1 MGWVEEKREGKRER
15 GGEREEKGT
24 RGRKRERERRTKESK
39 HFSLKYMKHKNIK
52 CSCNYIRVVTKFSV
66 VTK

>member
-15 GGEREEKGT
+15 GGEREEKGA
-24 RGRKRERERRTKESK
+24 RGRTKGSK

-52 CSCNYIRVVTKFSV
+52 CSCHYIRVVTI
-66 VTK
+66 